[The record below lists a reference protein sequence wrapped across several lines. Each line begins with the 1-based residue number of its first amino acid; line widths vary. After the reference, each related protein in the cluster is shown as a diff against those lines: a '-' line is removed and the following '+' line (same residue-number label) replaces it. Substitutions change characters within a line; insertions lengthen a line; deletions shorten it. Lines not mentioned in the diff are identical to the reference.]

1 MSSLSAIA
9 QVSQESL
16 RKRSLNFCFHNT
28 NILLRKE
35 DEERSPLPAKLDL
48 SPNALTPMLEKT
60 SIFQK
65 AIEAVEA
72 LDPETQAILVDI
84 IQKRLK
90 QQRRDDLLK
99 EIVQAESDYA
109 QGNVRR
115 GSVADLMAELDE

>member
-1 MSSLSAIA
+1 
-9 QVSQESL
+9 
-16 RKRSLNFCFHNT
+16 
-28 NILLRKE
+28 
-35 DEERSPLPAKLDL
+35 
-48 SPNALTPMLEKT
+48 MLEKT

-72 LDPETQAILVDI
+72 LAPADQAILVDI

-99 EIVQAESDYA
+99 EITQAESDYA

-115 GSVADLMAELDE
+115 GSVTDLMAELDE